1 MNKKNTILFGL
12 FFVVILV
19 LVFIILRISFFAPT
33 DFISKTIHIE
43 EGKNVNQILK
53 ILEEESI
60 IKNKEIAKIILYLS
74 QDKIIPAGYYNFP
87 KKESVLKVM
96 NRLQQGDYGQAQKR
110 ITIPE
115 GLSVRQIATIL
126 SKNFDNFS
134 QEKFILLAEEKEGF
148 LFPDTYF
155 FFPQV
160 SLEYIVEIM
169 ENNFKNKTDE
179 LRKEAERQDKDW
191 REIIIVASLVELE
204 ASEKEVRQMISDI
217 IWRRLKIGMPL
228 QIDAVF
234 PYIMGK
240 NTFELTLKDLQYDSP
255 YNTYRYRGLPPG
267 PIANPGLD
275 SIEAALYPKVNNYL
289 YYLSDKEG
297 NMHYTVTHDEHVKN
311 KQIYLR

>member
-1 MNKKNTILFGL
+1 MTKKIFILLGL
-12 FFVVILV
+12 FFVTVFV
-19 LVFIILRISFFAPT
+19 LIFIISKIFFSAPA

-43 EGKNVNQILK
+43 EGKNVNQILEL
-53 ILEEESI
+53 LEKESV

-74 QDKIIPAGYYNFP
+74 QDKIIPAGYYYFSE
-87 KKESVLKVM
+87 KESVLKIM
-96 NRLQQGDYGQAQKR
+96 NRLQRGDYGQAQKR

-115 GLSVRQIATIL
+115 GLSVRQIADIL
-126 SKNFDNFS
+126 SKNFDDFPRD
-134 QEKFILLAEEKEGF
+134 KFILLAEDKEGF

-155 FFPQV
+155 FFSQV
-160 SLEYIVEIM
+160 SLEHIIETM
-169 ENNFKNKTDE
+169 ENNFRRRTAELYEETKKQNKN
-179 LRKEAERQDKDW
+179 W
-191 REIIIVASLVELE
+191 REIITVASLIELE
-204 ASEKEVRQMISDI
+204 ASEKEARRMISDI

-267 PIANPGLD
+267 PIANPSLD
-275 SIEAALYPKVNNYL
+275 SIEAALYPTANNYI
-289 YYLSDKEG
+289 YYLSDKKG
-297 NMHYTVTHDEHVKN
+297 NMHYTITHDEHVRN

>member
-53 ILEEESI
+53 ILEEEGI

-160 SLEYIVEIM
+160 SPEYIVEIM

-179 LRKEAERQDKDW
+179 LCKEAERQDKDW

-204 ASEKEVRQMISDI
+204 ASEKEARQMISDI

-275 SIEAALYPKVNNYL
+275 SIEAALYPKANNYL

-297 NMHYTVTHDEHVKN
+297 YMHYTVTHDEHVKN